1 MVFVTHDIGEAVPS
15 WPRHHASGGTP
26 IARSLQ
32 LFGAN
37 PSFTDNANV
46 DVRGTDAFYA
56 VQRRLHNAVAAVR
69 AGQELHLTD
78 GAW

>member
-1 MVFVTHDIGEAVPS
+1 MRNSLGPA
-15 WPRHHASGGTP
+15 A
-26 IARSLQ
+26 ARNLNELSFPQ
-32 LFGAN
+32 SRRISFDTCDTTTFN